1 MSLVVQIEI
10 KVANFTLNTGFPH
23 TFFSF
28 FLKTGCN
35 LFLFFQVVIK
45 FYTCVEKTIANV
57 LCISAV
63 YLNINNFL
71 KYLECSYP

>member
-1 MSLVVQIEI
+1 MSLVIQIEI
-10 KVANFTLNTGFPH
+10 KVANFALNTRFPP

-28 FLKTGCN
+28 FLKIRCN
-35 LFLFFQVVIK
+35 LFLFFQVVFKLYI
-45 FYTCVEKTIANV
+45 CMEKTIANV

-63 YLNINNFL
+63 YLNINHFL